1 MEIFTPYENASDMFV
16 GMNITHFFNILNNTT
31 EHMISGIFDG
41 IYVIFYLFG
50 LTFGVMFIFAPFA
63 IWNEFVNPPKKRNVT
78 IIDSNQQ
85 VEQPEPTFEEKY
97 HHKFEHIIRFMN
109 MLDYNCAEDKFF
121 KIFNRTTIPIN
132 LDFGDTTE
140 NDFAKLTQLI
150 KVNNID
156 TFADVFHIIMTD
168 KAFKMEDNMTQF
180 YYLLYSDYLED
191 EFQAFRNMIINIDCS

>member
-1 MEIFTPYENASDMFV
+1 
-16 GMNITHFFNILNNTT
+16 
-31 EHMISGIFDG
+31 MISGIFDG

-50 LTFGVMFIFAPFA
+50 LTFGVMCIFAPFA
-63 IWNEFVNPPKKRNVT
+63 IWSEFVNSPKKRNVT
-78 IIDSNQQ
+78 IIDSNQSDSNQSDSNQQ

-97 HHKFEHIIRFMN
+97 HHKFEHIIRFMD
-109 MLDYNCAEDKFF
+109 MFDYNCAEDKFF

-150 KVNNID
+150 KVNKID

-191 EFQAFRNMIINIDCS
+191 EFQDFRNMIINIDCS